1 MILTLRV
8 GRRGF
13 PGEDSGWGILAGT
26 KLKVA
31 DLFAGAGGFSLAAVQ
46 AGCEVVFAVEF
57 DKNAAMTYKNNIG
70 VEGRSE
76 KVVVYNDDITSLDAA
91 NLAKKHF
98 PDGDCD
104 LLLGGP
110 PCQGFSTHRINDAGV
125 DDPRNALI
133 HEYFAF
139 VRSLK
144 PKAFIM
150 ENVPGM
156 LWPRHKSY
164 LDEFYRQA
172 LESGYSLYQPQK
184 LDARDY
190 GIPQRRQRVFILGI
204 RSDISTHG
212 LEWPPKPTHS
222 APELAEKTG
231 LKPWVSC
238 EAAFADLP
246 ANDINGVHM
255 NHGPELSAAFA
266 QTPINGGSRKDSGR
280 LLKCHVDHNGHN
292 DVYGRIDAS
301 KPAPTMTTACIN
313 PSKGR
318 FVHPVLNHGITA
330 RQAARIQTFPDDY
343 IFFGGLMAAG
353 KQIGNAVP
361 VVFGQK
367 LIEHVKLLLTRAG
380 ESETTVATQR
390 RSPTRVTELV
400 HA

>member
-1 MILTLRV
+1 MILTSKV

-13 PGEDSGWGILAGT
+13 LRRCSGCGILTGT

-31 DLFAGAGGFSLAAVQ
+31 DLFAGAGGFSLAAVL

-57 DKNAAMTYKNNIG
+57 DKNAAKTYKHNIG
-70 VEGRSE
+70 AQSRSE
-76 KVVVYNDDITSLDAA
+76 NVVVYNDDITSLDASD
-91 NLAKKHF
+91 LARKHF

-110 PCQGFSTHRINDAGV
+110 PCQGFSTHRINDSGV
-125 DDPRNALI
+125 DDPRNALV

-139 VRSLK
+139 VRSLR

-172 LESGYSLYQPQK
+172 LDSGYSVYQPQK

-204 RSDISTHG
+204 RGDVSAKG
-212 LEWPPKPTHS
+212 FEWPPKPTHS
-222 APELAEKTG
+222 APEFAETAG
-231 LKPWVSC
+231 LKPWVPC
-238 EAAFADLP
+238 GAAFADLP
-246 ANDINGVHM
+246 SGDINGVHM
-255 NHGPELSAAFA
+255 NHGPELVAAFA
-266 QTPINGGSRKDSGR
+266 RTPVNGGSRKDSGR
-280 LLKCHVDHNGHN
+280 LLNCHVDHNGHN
-292 DVYGRIDAS
+292 DVYGRIDPS

-367 LIEHVKLLLTRAG
+367 LIHHIKLLFVREAQPEAG
-380 ESETTVATQR
+380 DAAPRCSAVR
-390 RSPTRVTELV
+390 ITELV
-400 HA
+400 DA

>member
-1 MILTLRV
+1 M
-8 GRRGF
+8 
-13 PGEDSGWGILAGT
+13 
-26 KLKVA
+26 A

-46 AGCEVVFAVEF
+46 AGCDIVFAVEF
-57 DKNAAMTYKNNIG
+57 DKNAATTYRKNIG
-70 VEGRSE
+70 AEARSRN
-76 KVVVYNDDITSLDAA
+76 VVVYNEDITSLSATS
-91 NLAKKHF
+91 LARKHF
-98 PDGDCD
+98 PDADCD

-110 PCQGFSTHRINDAGV
+110 PCQGFSTHRINGAGV

-133 HEYFAF
+133 HEYFDF

-144 PKAFIM
+144 PKAFLM

-172 LESGYSLYQPQK
+172 HDSGYTVYAPQK

-190 GIPQRRQRVFILGI
+190 GIPQRRQRVFILGV
-204 RSDISTHG
+204 REDIAIDEF
-212 LEWPPKPTHS
+212 EWPPKPTHS
-222 APELAEKTG
+222 AVELTQGTG

-238 EAAFADLP
+238 ESAFADLP
-246 ANDINGVHM
+246 EDDINGVHM
-255 NHGPELSAAFA
+255 NHGPELVAAFA
-266 QTPINGGSRKDSGR
+266 RTPPNGGSRKDSGR
-280 LLKCHVDHNGHN
+280 VLDCHLEHDGHS
-292 DVYGRIDAS
+292 DVYGRIDPS

-343 IFFGGLMAAG
+343 VFDGGLMAAG

-361 VVFGQK
+361 VAFGQS
-367 LIEHVKLLLTRAG
+367 LIQHIKQLLDRDVVRGKPAASTASSVKF
-380 ESETTVATQR
+380 V
-390 RSPTRVTELV
+390 EL
-400 HA
+400 ADA

>member
-1 MILTLRV
+1 MTDL
-8 GRRGF
+8 
-13 PGEDSGWGILAGT
+13 

-46 AGCEVVFAVEF
+46 AGCEIVFAVEF
-57 DKNAAMTYKNNIG
+57 DKNAATTYKKNIG
-70 VEGRSE
+70 AKTRSE
-76 KVVVYNDDITSLDAA
+76 KVVVYNDDITSLGAVG
-91 NLAKKHF
+91 LAEKHF
-98 PDGDCD
+98 PDGDCG

-144 PKAFIM
+144 PKAFLM

-164 LDEFYRQA
+164 LEEFYRQA
-172 LESGYSLYQPQK
+172 LDSGYSLYQPQK

-204 RSDISTHG
+204 RDDISVDG
-212 LEWPPKPTHS
+212 FEWPPKPTHS
-222 APELAEKTG
+222 APELAEATG
-231 LKPWVSC
+231 LKPWVPC
-238 EAAFADLP
+238 ETAFVDLP
-246 ANDINGVHM
+246 ADDINSVHM
-255 NHGPELSAAFA
+255 NHCPELVAAFA
-266 QTPINGGSRKDSGR
+266 RTPANGGSRKDSGR
-280 LLKCHVDHNGHN
+280 LLNCHVDHDGHK
-292 DVYGRIDAS
+292 DVYGRIDPS

-318 FVHPVLNHGITA
+318 FVHPLLNHGITA

-343 IFFGGLMAAG
+343 TFFGGLMAAG

-361 VVFGQK
+361 VAFGQT
-367 LIEHVKLLLTRAG
+367 LIQHIKLLLVRDAQP
-380 ESETTVATQR
+380 EMVAAAPR
-390 RSPTRVTELV
+390 CSPAQAAEL
-400 HA
+400 ADA